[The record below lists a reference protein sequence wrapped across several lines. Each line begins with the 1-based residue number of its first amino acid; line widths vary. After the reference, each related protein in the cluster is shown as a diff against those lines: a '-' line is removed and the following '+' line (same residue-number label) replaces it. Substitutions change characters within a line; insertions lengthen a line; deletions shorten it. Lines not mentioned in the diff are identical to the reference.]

1 MAVVI
6 DVAFTRRELR
16 DADVAVVVDVLRAT
30 TTATTALAVGYR
42 EVVCVDSVKR
52 ALAWRGPGRVLAG
65 ERKCLRPPG
74 FDFGNSP
81 LGLVG
86 CSGQQLVLATTNG
99 APTIVAASR
108 SAQTVLLACMLNLD
122 AVVAALRRLVRPHA
136 GHVQI
141 VCSGTDGAA
150 ALEDVYVAGRICARL
165 FGARSDAAHV
175 AESVARAYPTPRH
188 ALAASADAAVLR
200 AAGLGEDIAYCARE
214 STLDLVPR
222 VSGAAAGAASVGSR
236 ARARAGRGRAV
247 SLLGDER
254 AARARRGRLALG

>member
-1 MAVVI
+1 MVI

-16 DADVAVVVDVLRAT
+16 DAHVVVVVDVLRAT
-30 TTATTALAVGYR
+30 TTATTALALGYR
-42 EVVCVDSVKR
+42 EVVCVDSVER
-52 ALAWRGPGRVLAG
+52 ALARRGPGRVLAG

-99 APTIVAASR
+99 APTIVAAAR
-108 SAQTVLLACMLNLD
+108 CAQIVLLACMLNLD
-122 AVVAALRRLVRPHA
+122 AVATALRCLARPD
-136 GHVQI
+136 GGDVQI
-141 VCSGTDGAA
+141 VCSGTDGAV

-165 FGARSDAAHV
+165 FGARTDAARL
-175 AESVARAYPTPRH
+175 AESVARAYLSPLD

-222 VSGAAAGAASVGSR
+222 VVSSTSEAAIAVSGEHA
-236 ARARAGRGRAV
+236 RAV
-247 SLLGDER
+247 STPDEDR
-254 AARARRGRLALG
+254 AAVSLG